1 MYDVNRQRQIVK
13 DNMPFKNEALRLS
26 AANTRQVGETILTQ
40 YRTSAVP
47 TLGQQE
53 ESGVNEG
60 FIREKTVGEINTTLA
75 LQARG
80 ITANVKLSND
90 TLVRLGIVQRI
101 NTSMR

>member
-1 MYDVNRQRQIVK
+1 MYDVTKQREIVK
-13 DNMPFKNEALRLS
+13 NNMPFKNEALRLS
-26 AANTRQVGETILTQ
+26 AANTRQYGDTIVTQ
-40 YRTSAVP
+40 YNTAAVP

-53 ESGVNEG
+53 ESGINEG
-60 FIREKTVGEINTTLA
+60 FIREKTVGEINTALA